1 MRNDMTD
8 RRRDRRLGDERREGM
23 SVAPNLTVSF
33 RLFLSPYA
41 PQARAKAVG
50 RRPPKGASPVCDAS
64 GVENEVSTERSFIVW
79 FMSSSSSACGRSLH
93 ATLVVRS
100 SLHSSLT
107 LRSAT

>member
-1 MRNDMTD
+1 MRLDGKKEPSARKNPPTSSLSRSHRSPLVSAREAGGLRPDPT
-8 RRRDRRLGDERREGM
+8 RRTRNGTGYEVMRLGDERREGM

-64 GVENEVSTERSFIVW
+64 GVERQ
-79 FMSSSSSACGRSLH
+79 
-93 ATLVVRS
+93 
-100 SLHSSLT
+100 
-107 LRSAT
+107 